1 MIIDN
6 YLSIGSIPMK
16 TKTEKILLV
25 LKVLAWLALAGY
37 IVQCG
42 SQIISFGVSF
52 FNPEAAKHIYGTS
65 LALHEMYQHNQRY
78 FINIMSFLIALSA
91 MHSYVWYSVAGMLTK
106 LNLQEPFSRKVART
120 LEEIGI
126 QMLGIWIVSVIA
138 QQSVAWMAKNSGIQ
152 VGSLHAVN
160 EYLFIAGIVYIIS
173 QVFKRGIE
181 IQ

>member
-1 MIIDN
+1 
-6 YLSIGSIPMK
+6 MK

-25 LKVLAWLALAGY
+25 LKVLAWMALFGY
-37 IVQCG
+37 VVQCG
-42 SQIISFGVSF
+42 SQMISFGVSF
-52 FNPEAAKHIYGTS
+52 FNAEAAKNIYGTS
-65 LALHEMYQHNQRY
+65 LSLYEVYQHNRQY
-78 FINIMSFLIALSA
+78 FIYIMSFVIALSA
-91 MHSYVWYSVAGMLTK
+91 MHSYLWYRVAGMLTK

-126 QMLGIWIVSVIA
+126 QLLGIWIVSMIA

-181 IQ
+181 IQEENELTV